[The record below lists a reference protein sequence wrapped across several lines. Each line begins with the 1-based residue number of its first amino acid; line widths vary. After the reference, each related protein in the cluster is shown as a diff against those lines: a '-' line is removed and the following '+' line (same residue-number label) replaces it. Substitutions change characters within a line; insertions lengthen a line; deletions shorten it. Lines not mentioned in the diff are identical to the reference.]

1 MVFGFTYLQTLIDL
15 LVVRSTGFHF
25 RKSSFAEHRTVM
37 SLVSSLCLLHHIYAS
52 LLSVLS
58 SALCLDLPCVMFPS
72 DFLAEI
78 LHGSYLRGS
87 VEC

>member
-1 MVFGFTYLQTLIDL
+1 MVFGFMYLQTLIDL
-15 LVVRSTGFHF
+15 LLVKSSGFHF

-37 SLVSSLCLLHHIYAS
+37 SLVSGLYLLHHIYAS

-58 SALCLDLPCVMFPS
+58 ADLCLDLLCVIFPS
-72 DFLAEI
+72 DFLAKS

-87 VEC
+87 DEC